1 MKQWRFILMVVFLV
15 LFIQPDPAGALEV
28 GAAPAGLGGI
38 PLIALTDDQTLLF
51 FHSGSPSTIEDA
63 VTITGVAA
71 DFYIAAIDVR
81 PATGQ
86 LYGLGI
92 GGTSL
97 FDEGTLYLIDPDT
110 GAATLVGSAPFSAGL
125 TTHANYGFDFNPAVD
140 RIRVVNDSDQN
151 LRVHPDTG
159 ALVASDTALDNPAGE
174 EDVVG
179 LAYNRNLPGYGLTTL
194 YGIDAANSILRLVR
208 LGGVDGNPSPNGGLV
223 TVIGPLG
230 LAAPNHD
237 VGFDIANI
245 SLAFASFLDGNFYR
259 LYAINLNTG
268 EASLLGGITT
278 SLLPVLD
285 LAVAPRWHIFLPTV
299 LRNQ

>member
-1 MKQWRFILMVVFLV
+1 MKQRQLIRMVILLAFFIL
-15 LFIQPDPAGALEV
+15 PAPAGALSIN
-28 GAAPAGLGGI
+28 APPSGLGGI
-38 PLIALTDDQTLLF
+38 PLIALTDEGTLLF
-51 FHSGSPSTIEDA
+51 FHSGSPNIIED
-63 VTITGVAA
+63 TIPITGVAP
-71 DFYIAAIDVR
+71 DTYIAAIDVR

-97 FDEGTLYLIDPDT
+97 FDEGTLYLIDPAT
-110 GAATLVGSAPFSAGL
+110 GAAIQVGSTPFSAAL

-174 EDVVG
+174 EVVVG
-179 LAYNRNLPGYGLTTL
+179 LAYDRNLPSYGLTTL
-194 YGIDAANSILRLVR
+194 YGIDASNNILRLVR
-208 LGGVDGNPSPNGGLV
+208 VGGVDGSPSPNGGLV
-223 TVIGPLG
+223 TTIGPLG
-230 LAAPNHD
+230 FPAANND

-245 SLAFASFLDGNFYR
+245 NLAFASFLDGNFYM

-268 EASLLGGITT
+268 GTAFLGGITT

-285 LAVAPRWHIFLPTV
+285 LAVAPRWHTFLPIV